1 MIRTIVVDDEPYAS
15 KRICRLIGLIDPSF
29 QVVATAMDGEQALE
43 ILKDTPCDLIFT
55 DIRMPIMD
63 GVELIEKLRQTR
75 PNLMLVVVSG
85 YSDYAYMSTALRAKA
100 VDYLLKPVDEQDMR
114 ALLARVKKLYDERN
128 EQRLKTALARQINRI
143 SPVATEQVGTE
154 RQERN
159 LHAMLFCA
167 GAAPTCENADMC
179 PGSDFWTGMRFGQRA
194 KEALTGPVEFCC
206 EFTGNVAAERIVF
219 IKSDL
224 DDGTIAA
231 RRIFDMLKAQ
241 NRIPVSCACHRAP
254 VCLEEVSRVLHELRV
269 CLETGVRIG
278 HSELLVAG
286 DLEAEASM
294 TAQDNERAQALLSAA
309 PEMWDKSFAQSLE
322 QRGFRQHQL
331 FELFYRALRSICG
344 RDGIAEETLRERENL
359 LQESFSAALSVSELC
374 SDIAGLCAGR
384 SEMGMAADS
393 EADFAD
399 RIAAYLEQNYAEYI
413 TNQLLSSLFGY
424 VPSYLS
430 AVFRRAKGVSPVE
443 YLTQLRMEKAKKLL
457 TEKNDML
464 IKDIAVSVGYKN
476 QYHFSRTFKKYEGMW
491 PTDYREKDEMS

>member
-15 KRICRLIGLIDPSF
+15 KRICRLIGLIDSSF

-43 ILKDTPCDLIFT
+43 ILKDTPCDLVFT

-63 GVELIEKLRQTR
+63 GVELIGKLRQAQ

-85 YSDYAYMSTALRAKA
+85 YSDYAYMSTALRANA

-114 ALLARVKKLYDERN
+114 ALLARIKKMYEEHN
-128 EQRLKTALARQINRI
+128 EQRLKAALARQINRI
-143 SPVATEQVGTE
+143 SPVTTEQEGTQ
-154 RQERN
+154 RRDRN

-167 GAAPTCENADMC
+167 GAMPACENADMC
-179 PGSDFWTGMRFGQRA
+179 PGSEFWTGMHFGRRA
-194 KEALTGPVEFCC
+194 KEALADMAEFCC

-219 IKSDL
+219 IESGL
-224 DDGTIAA
+224 EDGAVAA
-231 RRIFDMLKAQ
+231 QRLFDMLKTQ
-241 NRIPVSCACHRAP
+241 DRIPVSCACHRAP
-254 VCLEEVSRVLHELRV
+254 ICLDEVSRTLHTLRER
-269 CLETGVRIG
+269 LEAGVRIG
-278 HSELLVAG
+278 HSELLVSG
-286 DLEAEASM
+286 EAETSGQI
-294 TAQDNERAQALLSAA
+294 TPQDGERAQALLSAE
-309 PEMWDKSFAQSLE
+309 PDKWDRSFAESLE
-322 QRGFRQHQL
+322 QRGLRQQQIFAL
-331 FELFYRALRSICG
+331 FNSALRSICDRTG
-344 RDGIAEETLRERENL
+344 TAQEILRERENL
-359 LQESFSAALSVSELC
+359 LRESFSAALSVSELC

-384 SEMGMAADS
+384 GAAGMAADS

-443 YLTQLRMEKAKKLL
+443 YLTQLRMEKAKQLL
-457 TEKNDML
+457 TGKADML

-476 QYHFSRTFKKYEGMW
+476 QYHFSRTFKKYEGVW
-491 PTDYREKDEMS
+491 PTDYREKGEM